1 MCSIAINTDLMKW
14 LILNILLKV
23 KIMKRLVALLFLVV
37 FVLSLGIIPAV
48 AQDAPTATFA
58 GTWPYVLPPDHTLNS
73 FASNGLGDNLGALF
87 ETYVELPF
95 AIYNWAD
102 GTYSGLLAEKWGF
115 TDDNKAYEVT

>member
-1 MCSIAINTDLMKW
+1 
-14 LILNILLKV
+14 
-23 KIMKRLVALLFLVV
+23 
-37 FVLSLGIIPAV
+37 
-48 AQDAPTATFA
+48 DAPTGTFA

-115 TDDNKAYEVT
+115 TDDNKAYEVTIKEGA